1 MHRRQFIAGLMLA
14 ASPLAITHTVAQP
27 APAGAIPAPTYLAM
41 AAQGGMMLEET
52 ARDAFEK
59 TQNPNVKRFARSE
72 VIEQV
77 TFMDKVSARMPA
89 GAMAGA
95 AGPGGV
101 VGGLVAA
108 PFAVAGAAVGAAG
121 AVAGA
126 VVGAPGAAPARMMSP
141 AERAAAVAQMRGMAP
156 GPQYDAMFVNLQLMG
171 HQEALAI
178 HGSYAQS
185 GDDPALRRIARS
197 TIPMIRL
204 HISQLSRMQRM
215 MGGAPVG

>member
-1 MHRRQFIAGLMLA
+1 
-14 ASPLAITHTVAQP
+14 
-27 APAGAIPAPTYLAM
+27 M

-72 VIEQV
+72 VVEQV

-95 AGPGGV
+95 PGPGGV

-141 AERAAAVAQMRGMAP
+141 AERRRRSRRCAEWR
-156 GPQYDAMFVNLQLMG
+156 
-171 HQEALAI
+171 
-178 HGSYAQS
+178 
-185 GDDPALRRIARS
+185 PARNTMPCS
-197 TIPMIRL
+197 
-204 HISQLSRMQRM
+204 
-215 MGGAPVG
+215 